1 MNPFFSGPQIVS
13 LIVALAVLGLAV
25 AGIVWVG
32 RVIRGELGSSGT
44 RGTDPRR
51 PAAPKRVPPAMMK
64 KEPIVHGQ
72 AAPPVPVAA
81 VAAVVPVAPAA
92 PALPADVPPAMR
104 ALLDAEKPRFW
115 CPMCGTELQLPTFP
129 PLVSRCS
136 NCGKKSA
143 IRAEEGGRY
152 VVIVSPPP
160 TLS

>member
-1 MNPFFSGPQIVS
+1 MRTNAFFSGPQLVS
-13 LIVALAVLGLAV
+13 LIIAFAVLGLAV
-25 AGIVWVG
+25 AGILWMG

-64 KEPIVHGQ
+64 KEPIVRGQ
-72 AAPPVPVAA
+72 AAPAVP

-92 PALPADVPPAMR
+92 RALPVDVPPAMR
-104 ALLDAEKPRFW
+104 AILDAERPRFW

-136 NCGKKSA
+136 TCGKKSA

-152 VVIVSPPP
+152 VVNVSPPP
-160 TLS
+160 KLS